1 MFILEKQNDEIP
13 DKRSSFKDFL
23 SKPLITKDSRAIQ
36 YSGLGIQLTVT
47 ILVFLYIGIW
57 LDGISG
63 TKFLFTLI
71 LTLMGFGG
79 GFYSFY
85 LSIRKLT
92 QKPGDKASAKDDTK
106 GKAGNDKNSKI
117 SG

>member
-13 DKRSSFKDFL
+13 DKRSSLKNFL
-23 SKPLITKDSRAIQ
+23 GKPFIYKDSKAVQ
-36 YSGLGIQLTVT
+36 YSGLGIQLTAT

-57 LDGISG
+57 LDRVFS
-63 TKFLFTLI
+63 TKVLFTLI

-79 GFYSFY
+79 GFYGFY

-92 QKPGDKASAKDDTK
+92 RKPEAKGEAKGTKDKNAKD
-106 GKAGNDKNSKI
+106 S
-117 SG
+117 